1 MATTATLES
10 PEIRLEAGGQVA
22 VPLHIRNNGSL
33 VEGYRI
39 EVLGVPAQWATVEPA
54 EVSLY
59 PGDSTTAVVAFRPP
73 KTSGVPAGQLPFGV
87 RVVPTEH
94 PTETVVPEGM
104 VEILPFLETAAELVP
119 RTSHGRSGGRHQVAV
134 DNRGNTP
141 VSVLFHGQDP
151 KNVVRVGVAAEG
163 LVVNPGNAVFTD
175 VRVKPVKR
183 LWRGNPVT
191 HPFVIDVIPHEG
203 QTVSLDGAYVQDPTV
218 PKWLLKALI
227 ALLALV
233 LLLLALWFFVLKP
246 AVKSE
251 AQDAVKK
258 PLASA
263 SSQAAAA
270 QSQAAAANSKA
281 AAAQQAAGGGGGGG
295 GGGGASSTSP
305 GTTNTTPAPGPRTVT
320 APFSRRLE
328 TRTGKSHDTTVS
340 YLVPAGH
347 TLNVTDLDFENPQGD
362 FGTLTLSNGTSE
374 LFDLG
379 LENFRDTD
387 YHYVSPIVVPAGTN
401 VTMTVHCTRPG
412 RPLGSHPATCDT
424 AALIGGTLDHVT
436 H

>member
-10 PEIRLEAGGQVA
+10 PEIRLEAGGEVA

-39 EVLGVPAQWATVEPA
+39 EVLGVPAQWASVEPA

-73 KTSGVPAGQLPFGV
+73 KTSAVPAGQLPFGV

-119 RTSHGRSGGRHQVAV
+119 RTSHGRNGGKHQLAV

-141 VSVLFHGQDP
+141 VSVLFHGLDP
-151 KNVVRVGVAAEG
+151 KNTVRVAVAVEG
-163 LVVNPGNAVFTD
+163 MVVNPGNAAFTD
-175 VRVKPVKR
+175 VGIRPVKR
-183 LWRGNPVT
+183 LWRGSPIT
-191 HPFVIDVIPHEG
+191 HPFAVDVIPHEG
-203 QTVSLDGAYVQDPTV
+203 QTVSLDGAYVQDPTI
-218 PKWLLKALI
+218 PKWLLKALL
-227 ALLALV
+227 ALLILAALLV
-233 LLLLALWFFVLKP
+233 ALWFFVLKP
-246 AVKSE
+246 TIKSE

-258 PLASA
+258 PLAAA

-270 QSQAAAANSKA
+270 QSQAAAAKQQA
-281 AAAQQAAGGGGGGG
+281 AAAQAAAKGK
-295 GGGGASSTSP
+295 
-305 GTTNTTPAPGPRTVT
+305 PAPSTKSGSGSSAPPAPHSVS
-320 APFSRRLE
+320 APFSRRLAVN
-328 TRTGKSHDTTVS
+328 TAKGADSTTS
-340 YLVPAGH
+340 YLVPAKQR
-347 TLNVTDLDFENPQGD
+347 LNMTDLVFENPQGD
-362 FGTLTLSNGTSE
+362 FGTLTITRGTNV
-374 LFDLG
+374 LLTLG

-387 YHYVSPIVVPAGTN
+387 YHFVSPIVVNAGDD

-412 RPLGSHPATCDT
+412 RPVGSHPTSCNTAT
-424 AALIGGTLDHVT
+424 LLGGTTAHQSG
-436 H
+436 